1 MHLDG
6 GVSVRTPELL
16 LERDRELELIEL
28 AAARAAAA
36 DGSMVLIE
44 GAAGVGKTRLLREA
58 AACGETS
65 GFRVLSATGGEVE
78 HELGWG
84 IVRQLF
90 GSAIESGEHQWSGA
104 ARLSLP
110 IFSAARLPTD
120 ASLGAVL
127 HGLHWMATQLAEDG
141 PLLVVVDD
149 AQWADAPSLRWL
161 AYMSARLDGLRALFV
176 VAIRTGEAS
185 GGSELVDV
193 IGNSRKTTL
202 LTLRPLSRDATDALV
217 DSELGKVEEQL
228 HAACFDATR
237 GSPLLLRAVL
247 DELRDRPDVAAA
259 KVEELQPERVTRWVR
274 RRLSVLSPHA
284 QALAPAIAVAGLSP
298 SLRLAGD
305 LSGLTADEATR
316 AADELAR
323 VRLLEP
329 ELPLRF
335 AHPLVR
341 RVIYQMLP
349 PARRAGAH
357 ARAAMLLDAA
367 GARPSEIAVHL
378 LLVEPRADVS
388 LVKTMLE
395 ASAEALARGDPDT
408 AASFMRR
415 ALREPPAVEQRSE
428 VFRRLGLAEAAL
440 RDRAA
445 FAHLE
450 AAIEASA
457 DPAARAGIALEL
469 SRALRVAAEFPRA
482 VRPLERVLE
491 ALPPTSRLAERVE
504 AELINVSLF
513 DPGVAPRASVRLR
526 RFRDADVLARLD
538 TPGLL
543 ADLALMSVSR
553 GTRTE
558 AISLARR
565 ALAGLSGDAPDPSV
579 VIFALKALA
588 SCDELEEAC
597 IGWSNFIELAR
608 TQGRQDM
615 VAFAC
620 IFRSEAHLWAGSL
633 ADAEADALEATE
645 AFTRAGDRAL
655 EPVSMLVQVQ
665 VERDRPDEAEKWLE
679 RVTPP
684 ELPALWDAAV
694 LLCARARLRLVQGR
708 AAEATRDALD
718 AGGILAPYATRGVH
732 VAPALIP
739 WRSTAAIA
747 LAAQERLE
755 EARELA
761 SEEVDLARRLGAPR
775 AIGVALQAVSLAETG
790 ERRLRAAHESVTV
803 LAASPA
809 RLEHARAMCDLG
821 MALRQARRRVEARG
835 PLREALDLALRC
847 GGARIASQARE
858 ELVLAGARP
867 RRDRIS
873 GRDALTAAELRV
885 ARLAAEGKT
894 NREIAEHLFLTAR
907 TVETHLTRTYGK
919 LGVTS
924 RGQLPHKLQS

>member
-1 MHLDG
+1 M
-6 GVSVRTPELL
+6 SVRTPELL
-16 LERDRELELIEL
+16 LERERELGLIEL
-28 AAARAAAA
+28 AAARAADA

-58 AACGETS
+58 AARGETS
-65 GFRVLSATGGEVE
+65 RFRVLSATGGEVE

-90 GSAIESGEHQWSGA
+90 GSTVESGEHHWSGA

-110 IFSAARLPTD
+110 IFTAARLPTD

-127 HGLHWMATQLAEDG
+127 HGLHWMATQLAEEG
-141 PLLVVVDD
+141 PLLVIVDD
-149 AQWADAPSLRWL
+149 VQWADAPSLRWL

-176 VAIRTGEAS
+176 VAIRTGEGS

-193 IGNSRKTTL
+193 IGAGRKTTL
-202 LTLRPLSRDATDALV
+202 LTLRPLSRNATGALV
-217 DSELGKVEEQL
+217 DRELGKVEEKL
-228 HAACFDATR
+228 RAACFDATR

-247 DELRDRPDVAAA
+247 DELRDHPDVAAA
-259 KVEELQPERVTRWVR
+259 EVTELQPQRVTRWVR

-305 LSGLTADEATR
+305 LSGLTADETTK
-316 AADELAR
+316 AADELSR

-329 ELPLRF
+329 GLPLRF

-349 PARRAGAH
+349 PVRRAGAH

-388 LVKTMLE
+388 VVKTMLE
-395 ASAEALARGDPDT
+395 ASADALARGDPDT
-408 AASFMRR
+408 AATFMRR
-415 ALREPPAVEQRSE
+415 ALQEPPAVEQQSE
-428 VFRRLGLAEAAL
+428 VLRRLGLAAAAL
-440 RDRAA
+440 RDRGA

-482 VRPLERVLE
+482 VRPLERALE
-491 ALPPTSRLAERVE
+491 ALPPTSPLAERVE

-526 RFRDADVLARLD
+526 RFRDPDVLARLD

-553 GTRTE
+553 GTRAE
-558 AISLARR
+558 AVSLARR

-597 IGWSNFIELAR
+597 TGWSNFIELAR
-608 TQGRQDM
+608 TRGRQDM

-620 IFRSEAHLWAGSL
+620 VFRAEANLWAGAL

-645 AFTRAGDRAL
+645 AFTRAGHRAL
-655 EPVSMLVQVQ
+655 EPVSMLIHVQ
-665 VERDRPDEAEKWLE
+665 VERDRLHEAEEWLA

-694 LLCARARLRLVQGR
+694 LLVARARLRLAQGR
-708 AAEATRDALD
+708 AEEATCDALD
-718 AGGILAPYATRGVH
+718 AGRVLAPYATRGVH

-739 WRSTAAIA
+739 WRSTAATA

-761 SEEVDLARRLGAPR
+761 AEEVELARRLGACR
-775 AIGVALQAVSLAETG
+775 AIGVALQAMSLAETG
-790 ERRLRAAHESVTV
+790 ERRLHAAYESVSV

-809 RLEHARAMCDLG
+809 RMEHARALCALG
-821 MALRQARRRVEARG
+821 TALRHVRRRVEARG
-835 PLREALDLALRC
+835 PLREALDLALSC
-847 GGARIASQARE
+847 GGLSVASRARD

-873 GRDALTAAELRV
+873 GRDA
-885 ARLAAEGKT
+885 
-894 NREIAEHLFLTAR
+894 
-907 TVETHLTRTYGK
+907 
-919 LGVTS
+919 
-924 RGQLPHKLQS
+924 

>member
-1 MHLDG
+1 MG
-6 GVSVRTPELL
+6 GVSLRAPELL

-28 AAARAAAA
+28 AAARAAEA
-36 DGSMVLIE
+36 DASMVLIE
-44 GAAGVGKTRLLREA
+44 GSAGVGKTRLLREA
-58 AACGETS
+58 AARVENHR
-65 GFRVLSATGGEVE
+65 FRVLSATGGEVE
-78 HELGWG
+78 RELGWG

-90 GSAIESGEHQWSGA
+90 GSTAESNEHQWSGA

-127 HGLHWMATQLAEDG
+127 HGLHWMATQLAEEG
-141 PLLVVVDD
+141 PLMVTVDD
-149 AQWADAPSLRWL
+149 VQWADAPSLRWL
-161 AYMSARLDGLRALFV
+161 AYMSARLDGVRALFV
-176 VAIRTGEAS
+176 VAIRTGEGS

-193 IGNSRKTTL
+193 IGASHKTTL
-202 LTLRPLSRDATDALV
+202 LTLRPLSRSATDALV
-217 DSELGKVEEQL
+217 DSELGKVEEKLQ
-228 HAACFDATR
+228 AACFDATR
-237 GSPLLLRAVL
+237 GSPLLLRALL
-247 DELRDRPDVAAA
+247 DELRDHPDVAAGDVA
-259 KVEELQPERVTRWVR
+259 ELQPERVTRWVR
-274 RRLSVLSPHA
+274 RRLSVLSPQA

-305 LSGLTADEATR
+305 LSGLAADEATR

-349 PARRAGAH
+349 PARRAAAH

-388 LVKTMLE
+388 VVKTMLE
-395 ASAEALARGDPDT
+395 AAAEALARGDPDT
-408 AASFMRR
+408 AATFMRR
-415 ALREPPAVEQRSE
+415 ALQEPPAVEQRSE
-428 VFRRLGLAEAAL
+428 VLRRLGLAEAAL
-440 RDRAA
+440 RDRGA

-457 DPAARAGIALEL
+457 EPVARAGIALEL

-482 VRPLERVLE
+482 VSPLERALE
-491 ALPPTSRLAERVE
+491 ALPPSSPLAERVE

-513 DPGVAPRASVRLR
+513 DPGVAPRASGRLR

-553 GTRTE
+553 GTRAD

-588 SCDELEEAC
+588 SCDELDEAC
-597 IGWSNFIELAR
+597 MGWSNFIELAR
-608 TQGRQDM
+608 TRGRQDM

-620 IFRSEAHLWAGSL
+620 VFRAEANLWAGAL

-645 AFTRAGDRAL
+645 AFTRAGHRAL

-665 VERDRPDEAEKWLE
+665 VERDRLHEAEEWLA

-684 ELPALWDAAV
+684 DLPALWDAAV

-708 AAEATRDALD
+708 AAEATSDALD

-739 WRSTAAIA
+739 WRSTAATA

-761 SEEVDLARRLGAPR
+761 TEEVDLARRLGARR
-775 AIGVALQAVSLAETG
+775 ATGVALQALSFAETG
-790 ERRLRAAHESVTV
+790 ERRLHAAYESVSV

-809 RLEHARAMCDLG
+809 RLDTPG
-821 MALRQARRRVEARG
+821 
-835 PLREALDLALRC
+835 RC
-847 GGARIASQARE
+847 A
-858 ELVLAGARP
+858 P
-867 RRDRIS
+867 
-873 GRDALTAAELRV
+873 
-885 ARLAAEGKT
+885 
-894 NREIAEHLFLTAR
+894 
-907 TVETHLTRTYGK
+907 
-919 LGVTS
+919 
-924 RGQLPHKLQS
+924 

>member
-6 GVSVRTPELL
+6 GVSLRAPELL
-16 LERDRELELIEL
+16 LERERELELVEL
-28 AAARAAAA
+28 AAARAAQA
-36 DGSMVLIE
+36 DASMVLIE
-44 GAAGVGKTRLLREA
+44 GSAGVGKTRLLRESA
-58 AACGETS
+58 ARVENH

-78 HELGWG
+78 RELGWG

-90 GSAIESGEHQWSGA
+90 GSAVESDEHQWSGA

-120 ASLGAVL
+120 ASAGAVL
-127 HGLHWMATQLAEDG
+127 HGLHWMAAQLAEKD
-141 PLLVVVDD
+141 PLLVIVDD

-161 AYMSARLDGLRALFV
+161 ASMSARLDGLRALFV
-176 VAIRTGEAS
+176 IAIRTGESS
-185 GGSELVDV
+185 GGAELVDV
-193 IGNSRKTTL
+193 IGASRGTTTL
-202 LTLRPLSRDATDALV
+202 ILRPLSRHATGVLV
-217 DSELGKVEEQL
+217 DRELGSVDEELQT
-228 HAACFDATR
+228 ACFEATR

-247 DELRDRPDVAAA
+247 DELRDHTDFAAPEVA
-259 KVEELQPERVTRWVR
+259 ELHPERVTRWVR
-274 RRLSVLSPHA
+274 RRLAVLSPDA
-284 QALAPAIAVAGLSP
+284 QALAPAVAVAGLSP

-305 LSGLTADEATR
+305 LSGLDANEAAE
-316 AADELAR
+316 AADELAK

-329 ELPLRF
+329 GLPLRF
-335 AHPLVR
+335 VHPLVR

-349 PARRAGAH
+349 PVRRASAH
-357 ARAAMLLDAA
+357 ARAATLLEAA

-378 LLVEPRADVS
+378 LFVEPRSDVS
-388 LVKTMLE
+388 LVETMLE
-395 ASAEALARGDPDT
+395 AAAEAVARGDPDT
-408 AASFMRR
+408 AATFMRR
-415 ALREPPAVEQRSE
+415 ALQEPPAVEQRSE
-428 VFRRLGLAEAAL
+428 VLRRLGLAEAAL
-440 RDRAA
+440 RDRGA

-450 AAIEASA
+450 EAIEASA

-482 VRPLERVLE
+482 VGPLERALE
-491 ALPPTSRLAERVE
+491 ALPPSSPLAERVE

-513 DPGVAPRASVRLR
+513 DPGVAPRASGRLR
-526 RFRDADVLARLD
+526 RFRDPDVLARLE

-558 AISLARR
+558 AVSLARR
-565 ALAGLSGDAPDPSV
+565 ALTGLPDDAPDPSV

-597 IGWSNFIELAR
+597 TGWSNFIELAR
-608 TQGRQDM
+608 TRGRQDM

-620 IFRSEAHLWAGSL
+620 IFRAEANLWAGLL
-633 ADAEADALEATE
+633 ADAEADALEAAE
-645 AFTRAGDRAL
+645 AFTRSGDRAL

-665 VERDRPDEAEKWLE
+665 LERDRPDEAERWLA

-694 LLCARARLRLVQGR
+694 LLVSRARLRLAQGR
-708 AAEATRDALD
+708 AEEATRDALD
-718 AGGILAPYATRGVH
+718 AGRVLAPYATRGVH

-739 WRSTAAIA
+739 WRSTAATA

-761 SEEVDLARRLGAPR
+761 AEEVELARRLGARR
-775 AIGVALQAVSLAETG
+775 AIGVALQAMSLAEAG
-790 ERRLRAAHESVTV
+790 ERRLHAAYESVSV
-803 LAASPA
+803 LEASPA
-809 RLEHARAMCDLG
+809 RMEHARAMCALG
-821 MALRQARRRVEARG
+821 TALRHARRRVEARG

-847 GGARIASQARE
+847 GGLSVASRARD

-885 ARLAAEGKT
+885 ARLASEGKT
-894 NREIAEHLFLTAR
+894 NREIAESLFLTMR

-919 LGVTS
+919 LDVTS
-924 RGQLPHKLQS
+924 RGELLHKLQS

>member
-1 MHLDG
+1 
-6 GVSVRTPELL
+6 VSVRTPELL

-28 AAARAAAA
+28 AAARAADA

-58 AACGETS
+58 AARGETS

-90 GSAIESGEHQWSGA
+90 GSTVESGEHQWSGA

-127 HGLHWMATQLAEDG
+127 HGLHWMATQLAEEG
-141 PLLVVVDD
+141 PLLVIVDD
-149 AQWADAPSLRWL
+149 VQWADPPSLRWL

-176 VAIRTGEAS
+176 VAIRTGEAF

-193 IGNSRKTTL
+193 IGASRKTTL
-202 LTLRPLSRDATDALV
+202 LTLRPLSRNATGALV
-217 DSELGKVEEQL
+217 NSELGKVEEKL
-228 HAACFDATR
+228 RAACFDATR
-237 GSPLLLRAVL
+237 GSPLLLRALL
-247 DELRDRPDVAAA
+247 DELRDHPDVAAVDLA
-259 KVEELQPERVTRWVR
+259 ELQPERVTRWVR

-357 ARAAMLLDAA
+357 ARAATLLDAA

-388 LVKTMLE
+388 LVNTMLE

-408 AASFMRR
+408 AATFMRR
-415 ALREPPAVEQRSE
+415 ALQEPPAVEQRSE
-428 VFRRLGLAEAAL
+428 VLRRLGLAEAAL

-450 AAIEASA
+450 AAIDASA
-457 DPAARAGIALEL
+457 DPATRAGIALEL
-469 SRALRVAAEFPRA
+469 SRALRVAAEFRRA
-482 VRPLERVLE
+482 VRPLERALE
-491 ALPPTSRLAERVE
+491 ALPPTSPLAERVE

-526 RFRDADVLARLD
+526 RFREADVLARLD

-588 SCDELEEAC
+588 SCDGLEEAC
-597 IGWSNFIELAR
+597 TSWSNFIELAR
-608 TQGRQDM
+608 TRGRQDM

-620 IFRSEAHLWAGSL
+620 IFRAEANLWAGSL
-633 ADAEADALEATE
+633 ADAEADALEAAE

-708 AAEATRDALD
+708 AAEATSDALD

-739 WRSTAAIA
+739 WRSTAAMA

-761 SEEVDLARRLGAPR
+761 SEEVELARRLGAPR
-775 AIGVALQAVSLAETG
+775 AIGVALQAMSLAETG
-790 ERRLRAAHESVTV
+790 ERRRLQTAHESVTV

-809 RLEHARAMCDLG
+809 RLEHARAMCGLG
-821 MALRQARRRVEARG
+821 MALRQARRRVEARE

-894 NREIAEHLFLTAR
+894 NREIAEQLFLTAR

-924 RGQLPHKLQS
+924 RSQLPHKLQS